1 MNILNS
7 ASKIVFI
14 LITIAACVGFF
25 LKILPQD
32 QFMLLAISA
41 FSFYF
46 AKPTT
51 PDVSTTTSTT
61 TNLPPAE
68 K

>member
-7 ASKIVFI
+7 ASRIVFI
-14 LITIAACVGFF
+14 LITLAACIGFF

-46 AKPTT
+46 SKPVT

-61 TNLPPAE
+61 TNIPPTE